1 MQKQEQRHLM
11 ESFDILRWNF
21 YTRRVEVIFERQKHD
36 EKIPKV
42 RCEDAIETIKSS
54 FPEATIKERP
64 DESQLVKLN
73 NSDFNIF
80 NNSLISV
87 KYIMGSYTISEIP
100 NLIEFMKEIDRETPK
115 WDKDFVNYVT
125 KLDSEIMKRVSY
137 SDSEIDRILSYRIK
151 LQLHECRQNTGTGL
165 MLQKELDETKTTFS
179 HISIK
184 TWEHCFIINR
194 PDQPNVYGLKFCY
207 TEVGIEQL
215 RQIDRIVPIWIEKLT
230 NALAKKKKTE
240 EINRLSVDALVRHKM
255 KSLGCEYQIKMY
267 EKSLLLYVRL
277 GKERMIKLTVA
288 KPSVGT
294 IKKKLETIEK
304 IIKFTDEIPSSFR
317 ITDEYKHIIW
327 TR

>member
-1 MQKQEQRHLM
+1 M

-125 KLDSEIMKRVSY
+125 KLDSE
-137 SDSEIDRILSYRIK
+137 
-151 LQLHECRQNTGTGL
+151 
-165 MLQKELDETKTTFS
+165 
-179 HISIK
+179 
-184 TWEHCFIINR
+184 
-194 PDQPNVYGLKFCY
+194 
-207 TEVGIEQL
+207 
-215 RQIDRIVPIWIEKLT
+215 
-230 NALAKKKKTE
+230 
-240 EINRLSVDALVRHKM
+240 
-255 KSLGCEYQIKMY
+255 
-267 EKSLLLYVRL
+267 
-277 GKERMIKLTVA
+277 
-288 KPSVGT
+288 
-294 IKKKLETIEK
+294 
-304 IIKFTDEIPSSFR
+304 
-317 ITDEYKHIIW
+317 
-327 TR
+327 